1 MQDPI
6 EGEFDVIRISHM
18 VISYNEKTRLW
29 DIEFR
34 TPARFLVTS
43 LTVGNSLQ
51 GYASPMLAL
60 AAGAAFIDQNKKM
73 KAQARITIW
82 LDRYFWDVHEQTA
95 DPGYRFFCP
104 KCYKGFSLKEK
115 QEQYERNRRIM
126 ERKKRVHEKLK
137 RKETDDLFNVD
148 DL

>member
-6 EGEFDVIRISHM
+6 EGEFDMIRISHM

-34 TPARFLVTS
+34 TPARFLITS
-43 LTVGNSLQ
+43 LNVGNSLQ
-51 GYASPMLAL
+51 GYSSPMAAL
-60 AAGAAFIDQNKKM
+60 SAGAAFIDQNKKM
-73 KAQARITIW
+73 KAQSKITIW
-82 LDRYFWDVHEQTA
+82 LDRYFFDVHNETA
-95 DPGYRFFCP
+95 DSGYRFYCP
-104 KCYKGFSLKEK
+104 KCYSGFSFKEK
-115 QEQYERNRRIM
+115 QEEYEKRRKIM
-126 ERKKRVHEKLK
+126 KRKLRVQEKLK